1 MPLMVVVGAADGAA
15 GERSYLEAIGGKA
28 ISAFRF
34 G

>member
-1 MPLMVVVGAADGAA
+1 MVVVGAAGAHSFRA
-15 GERSYLEAIGGKA
+15 AIGGKT

>member
-1 MPLMVVVGAADGAA
+1 MVVVGAADGAPGA
-15 GERSYLEAIGGKA
+15 HSFHESIGGKT

>member
-1 MPLMVVVGAADGAA
+1 MVVVGAADGAA
-15 GERSYLEAIGGKA
+15 GARSFRQVIGGKA